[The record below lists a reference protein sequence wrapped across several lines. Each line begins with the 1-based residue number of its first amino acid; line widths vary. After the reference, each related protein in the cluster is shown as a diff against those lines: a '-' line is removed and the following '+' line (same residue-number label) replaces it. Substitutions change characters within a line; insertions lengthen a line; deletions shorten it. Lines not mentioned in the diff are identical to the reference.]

1 MRKILNHFKKND
13 PKIYLCL
20 KDGVKIERLKPK
32 NPDEYFSQLCRSIIF
47 QQISGKA
54 GDAILGR
61 FLLLFPK
68 KKITAKK
75 VSSLKEE
82 KIRQAGISPQK
93 LKYLKSLAEHFNEKK
108 IKVGDFD
115 KLSDEEIISELVKV
129 TGIGRWTS
137 EMFLM
142 FTLARE
148 DIFSFGDL
156 GLKKGLMRVYG
167 FKKYPSQKR
176 IEKIINRWSPYKTYG
191 CLALWHSADKTD

>member
-1 MRKILNHFKKND
+1 MRKVLNHFKKND
-13 PKIYLCL
+13 PKICVCL

-54 GDAILGR
+54 GDAILKR
-61 FLLLFPK
+61 FLLLFPR

-75 VSSLKEE
+75 ILILDAIKMRE
-82 KIRQAGISPQK
+82 AGISPQK

-129 TGIGRWTS
+129 TGIGRWTA

-191 CLALWHSADKTD
+191 CLALWHSVDKTD